1 MNNFGES
8 RKKQISG
15 STENETTPG
24 IKSETKKRIRTK
36 LDCDTAP
43 KQAEACWE
51 APPGSQQRD

>member
-1 MNNFGES
+1 MNNFSES
-8 RKKQISG
+8 RKKKISG

-24 IKSETKKRIRTK
+24 IKIETKKRIRTK

-51 APPGSQQRD
+51 APPGSQ